1 MDGPLLTAFVDRQ
14 RLETHTF
21 HLPSGEMSVLMQDV
35 GYILGLCLDGPTV
48 IGTVEPV
55 NWKDMV
61 EQFTGHRPLDPKE
74 GKKEKK
80 ALGVSSAWLRQR
92 FNMCPPHA
100 LDDVVERYARV
111 WLWHMVAQFLFPD
124 ASGNTVSWMVLP

>member
-14 RLETHTF
+14 RPETHTF

-48 IGTVEPV
+48 TGTVEPV

-61 EQFTGHRPLDPKE
+61 EQFTDHQPPDPKE